1 VLSALQIVEGANVPT
16 LPRADTNRTGSPDA
30 SPATAAVRSA
40 TRFFWGWLLIAT
52 TMSVTGNVAH
62 AVLNASSS
70 TVWVAA
76 GAALVPP
83 AVLLA
88 STHSV
93 ALLVRTRTSGLTYWT
108 ALLMTAAL
116 SVGAFVLSFAALRS
130 LAVTLGWPPAIA
142 WLLPC
147 VIDVAIAQATIC
159 LLSLN
164 PPLPQQIRRRRRTSP
179 QGKDPVPAAA
189 EITAAASAP
198 LLNSDGGGET
208 AEIRPWLPVAVRLV
222 DDGITTKPPAIAAA
236 VLAQRAAGAAP
247 GAIGRQFG
255 IHHTTVRR
263 ILAAAARYD
272 G

>member
-1 VLSALQIVEGANVPT
+1 
-16 LPRADTNRTGSPDA
+16 
-30 SPATAAVRSA
+30 
-40 TRFFWGWLLIAT
+40 
-52 TMSVTGNVAH
+52 
-62 AVLNASSS
+62 LNASSS
-70 TVWVAA
+70 TVGVAA

-93 ALLVRTRTSGLTYWT
+93 ALLVRTRSSGLTCWT

-116 SVGAFVLSFAALRS
+116 AVGAFVLSFTALRS

-147 VIDVAIAQATIC
+147 VIDIAIAQATIC

-164 PPLPQQIRRRRRTSP
+164 PPLPQQVRRRRRSSP
-179 QGKDPVPAAA
+179 QSKEPMPAAA
-189 EITAAASAP
+189 RIIAAEPAP
-198 LLNSDGGGET
+198 LPNSDGGGET
-208 AEIRPWLPVAVRLV
+208 AEIRPWLPMAVRLV

-236 VLAQRAAGAAP
+236 VLARRAAGAAP
-247 GAIGRQFG
+247 AAIGRQYG

-263 ILAAAARYD
+263 ILAAAEHYD
-272 G
+272 GAIGPLGR